1 MARPSRPSASA
12 WRRAVAPIERQLPH
26 GWGDFFLQ
34 LAIFAV
40 FDIAYELTRSFAT
53 GERVTAFHNAY
64 RVVSAE
70 RSLHVFHELDV
81 QDWAMRAPGVVLDIA
96 NWTYFNCQFTVT
108 ILFLLWVYSRRN
120 DSFAFIRNVVLTAD
134 FIGIVGYIAFP
145 TAPPRMLSRLGFVD
159 TLEATSV
166 NHHSSLIS
174 GLANPY
180 AAMPSLHTTY
190 AVLIGVSGV
199 LLTRHLWAKALWSL
213 YPALVVFS
221 IVATGNHFILDAVA
235 GLAVLIL
242 AVALNLL
249 WVFARRRRR
258 PGPPAPRRPGRPPE
272 RRLGES
278 HATSAAA

>member
-1 MARPSRPSASA
+1 MAGPSRPAAPA
-12 WRRAVAPIERQLPH
+12 WRRAIAPVERQLPH
-26 GWGDFFLQ
+26 GWGDFLLQ
-34 LAIFAV
+34 LAIFAT
-40 FDIAYELTRSFAT
+40 FDVAYELTRSLAT
-53 GERVTAFHNAY
+53 GERVAAFRNAY
-64 RVVSAE
+64 RVVHYE
-70 RSLHVFHELDV
+70 QSLHVFHELEI

-159 TLEATSV
+159 TLAATTV

-235 GLAVLIL
+235 GLAVLVL
-242 AVALNLL
+242 AVVLNLI
-249 WVFARRRRR
+249 WVFARRRRS
-258 PGPPAPRRPGRPPE
+258 GPPPRRPD

-278 HATSAAA
+278 HPRSATA